1 MSEVVQKT
9 GQRLIL
15 NDETV
20 IEDGRCGY
28 ADGIL
33 WCFFAGYTFPQVAE
47 LFLNPDKTRHIVFM
61 YGEMQD
67 EYNGFTNCV
76 NIGVDS
82 DGQFSVALKR
92 GANDAP

>member
-15 NDETV
+15 NDETT

-28 ADGIL
+28 ADGVL
-33 WCFFAGYTFPQVAE
+33 WCFFVGYTFPQVAE
-47 LFLNPDKTRHIVFM
+47 LFLNPDKTRQSGCM